1 MSEHLSDD
9 ERIGRLEGIQQHLK
23 LLENLDGTFLHMP
36 NLFDVDPVAA
46 EPFVLS
52 NSFIPE
58 RIGGS
63 VRVIERRDGEREP
76 LETENLNQM
85 LGSFL
90 PGGFK
95 QRWRRFDLWQ
105 GTWDFV
111 HEEPGTADI
120 GPMFEFEETLPL
132 SSLLGDDADHY
143 TTLDVRVDEVTVYI
157 PSVLYVER
165 LDRDTEYY
173 WSIDFQTVVAA
184 HSPPGRTVS
193 LGRSDPTTNYLW
205 FRHRRD
211 DLDGERTPLS
221 GENNVITSYR
231 FDDNV
236 EFLRCYYASLLTL
249 YEKENNDTLS
259 RTLEYIN
266 AADDS
271 RAFVASS
278 EQSQLLQFELNRSMM
293 RDRLATVLADQ
304 TPLRRDLQFAKL
316 HRDVWDRL
324 FFEEEVLENVFE
336 VGPFIDHMLAV
347 DYQCRT
353 SDQIDAD
360 SVFEANN
367 QAIET
372 ELERLLEPG
381 DGPEQGPLSLV
392 GYEPARESSV
402 LNYVRDSPE
411 VVATVLEGCAYDP
424 EESIKNR
431 GAVLDFAEEVLVH
444 SVEHA
449 LSMWTA
455 DEAVASGSFEL
466 WYDSNFQGRDGDTAS
481 VGIYDSI
488 QGGAGVATEVHSYLS
503 ETDRPDLDAGV
514 VRQAACHTAATD
526 QAVLDVLASGD
537 GEALYE
543 LFHEAGR
550 LRQHE
555 HVTETELPAA
565 DKFSGFQAQLIDA
578 LSGIVGG
585 ADTYNYLDLVSH
597 VENRVQALFE
607 TRELARFNAY
617 VASEHQIVADAID
630 RTPRAVDLLLHLD
643 QHLFTDPRVRETY
656 RRFADDRTRG
666 DLSELGERL
675 EEVTLQCIA
684 ACPDCLETDRDNCIH
699 GAKYQT
705 QLLDRRLLAEVCTDD
720 S

>member
-1 MSEHLSDD
+1 MSENLSDD
-9 ERIGRLEGIQQHLK
+9 ERVARLEGIQQHLK
-23 LLENLDGTFLHMP
+23 TLEELGGTFLHLP
-36 NLFDVDPVAA
+36 NLFDVDPAA
-46 EPFVLS
+46 EEPFVLS

-63 VRVIERRDGEREP
+63 VRVAERRDGKREP

-95 QRWRRFDLWQ
+95 QRWKRFDLWQ
-105 GTWDFV
+105 GDWDFV
-111 HEEPGTADI
+111 HDEPGTADI
-120 GPMFEFEETLPL
+120 GPMFEFDETLPL
-132 SSLLGDDADHY
+132 RSLLGEDAEEY
-143 TTLDVRVDEVTVYI
+143 TALDVAVDNVTVYI
-157 PSVLYVER
+157 PNVLYVDR

-173 WSIDFQTVVAA
+173 WSIDYQTVVAA

-211 DLDGERTPLS
+211 DPEGQQTQFP
-221 GENNVITSYR
+221 GTNNVITSYC
-231 FDDNV
+231 FDDSV

-259 RTLEYIN
+259 RTLEYLN

-278 EQSQLLQFELNRSMM
+278 EQSQLLQFELDRRVV
-293 RDRLATVLADQ
+293 RDELATVLAEQ
-304 TPLRRDLQFAKL
+304 TAVRRDLQFAKL

-324 FFEEEVLENVFE
+324 FFETGVLENVFE
-336 VGPFIDHMLAV
+336 VGPFVDHMLAV
-347 DYQCRT
+347 DYQCTT
-353 SDQIDAD
+353 SDQLDAS
-360 SVFEANN
+360 SVFEATH
-367 QAIET
+367 QTLTT
-372 ELERLLEPG
+372 ELERLLGPG
-381 DGPEQGPLSLV
+381 NGPEQGPLSLV
-392 GYEPARESSV
+392 GYESAPESSI
-402 LNYVRDSPE
+402 LEYVRDSPE
-411 VVATVLEGCAYDP
+411 LVATILDGCSYTPHEAD
-424 EESIKNR
+424 EDRETL
-431 GAVLDFAEEVLVH
+431 LDFAEEVLVH

-466 WYDSNFQGRDGDTAS
+466 WYDSNFQGRDDDTAS

-488 QGGAGVATEVHSYLS
+488 QGGAGVATEVYSYLS
-503 ETDRPDLDAGV
+503 DTADIDLDAGV
-514 VRQAACHTAATD
+514 ARQSACHTAATD
-526 QAVLDVLASGD
+526 QAVLDILAGGD

-550 LRQHE
+550 LRKHE
-555 HVTETELPAA
+555 RVTENKLPAA
-565 DKFSGFQAQLIDA
+565 AEFSGFQAQLVDA
-578 LSGIVGG
+578 LSG
-585 ADTYNYLDLVSH
+585 ATQSTDTYNYIDLVSH
-597 VENRVQALFE
+597 VENRVQTLFE
-607 TRELARFNAY
+607 TRDLARFNAY
-617 VASEHQIVADAID
+617 VASEYQTVAEEID

-656 RRFADDRTRG
+656 RRFADDRTRR

-675 EEVTLQCIA
+675 EELTLQCIT
-684 ACPDCLETDRDNCIH
+684 ACPDCLETDHDNCVH

-705 QLLDRRLLAEVCTDD
+705 QLLDRRLLAEVCR
-720 S
+720 